1 MLNFEYKGI
10 SQGKYVEGEIE
21 ALNNAEAAH
30 KLKDKK
36 VIITKLKETK
46 KKKVV
51 TKKEKTS
58 FSFGTGIKPQEI
70 LIFCKQFAT
79 MLRAGLPVLNT
90 LDMLEGQTSRPPM
103 KKVISTI
110 KKDLESGNALSKC
123 FEKHTKIFDTV
134 VVNLIK
140 AGEASGKLDTFLQK
154 IVTNLEKREKIKS
167 QIKSA
172 LFYPGVLFSVA
183 ILVTVF
189 MLMNVVPTFV
199 NMYEGMGMADDLPTP
214 TAVIMSMSEF
224 VRSSGGFFL
233 LVFIISFVFGFK
245 FLIKKNY
252 EVRKNWHRIMMKL
265 PIFGNLIRKSILAK
279 VSLVLGNLN
288 QAGVD
293 LIESIDI
300 AKSVTDNVIVVEALE
315 RIKKGVFSGET
326 LADLFNKEKIF
337 PPTFSQL
344 ISVGEQTGSLDEMFG
359 SVALYYE
366 EEFDVAVANL
376 ASLIEPIMIV
386 FMGITIGGLMLAMY
400 APIFNVGAIIGWL
413 LVILGLIK
421 IIDLFEDN
429 LHNNKNIK
437 TLMRI

>member
-10 SQGKYVEGEIE
+10 ALGKYVEGEIE

-46 KKKVV
+46 KKKEVS
-51 TKKEKTS
+51 KKEKTS

-123 FEKHTKIFDTV
+123 FEKHSKIFDTV

-233 LVFIISFVFGFK
+233 LMFIISFVFGFK

-265 PIFGNLIRKSILAK
+265 PIFGNLIQKSILAK

-326 LADLFNKEKIF
+326 LTDLFNKEKIF

-359 SVALYYE
+359 SVAIYYE

-400 APIFNVGAIIGWL
+400 APIFNVGAIIG
-413 LVILGLIK
+413 
-421 IIDLFEDN
+421 
-429 LHNNKNIK
+429 
-437 TLMRI
+437 

>member
-10 SQGKYVEGEIE
+10 SLGKYVEGEIE

-30 KLKDKK
+30 KLKEKK
-36 VIITKLKETK
+36 VIITKLKEAK

-58 FSFGTGIKPQEI
+58 ITFGTGIKPQEI

-90 LDMLEGQTSRPPM
+90 LEMLEGQTSRPPM
-103 KKVISTI
+103 KKVIATI

-154 IVTNLEKREKIKS
+154 IVINLEKREKIKS

-183 ILVTVF
+183 ILVTIF

-199 NMYEGMGMADDLPTP
+199 NMYEGMGMSDQLPTP
-214 TAVIMSMSEF
+214 TAVIMAMSEF
-224 VRSSGGFFL
+224 VRSAGGFYL

-245 FLIKKNY
+245 YLVSKNY
-252 EVRKNWHRIMMKL
+252 EVRKNWHRVTLKL
-265 PIFGNLIRKSILAK
+265 PIFGNLIQKSILAK

-315 RIKKGVFSGET
+315 NIKKGVFSGESLT
-326 LADLFNKEKIF
+326 DLFNKEKIF

-344 ISVGEQTGSLDEMFG
+344 ISVGEQTGSLDEMFN
-359 SVALYYE
+359 SIAMYYE

-400 APIFNVGAIIGWL
+400 APIFNVGAIIG
-413 LVILGLIK
+413 
-421 IIDLFEDN
+421 
-429 LHNNKNIK
+429 
-437 TLMRI
+437 

>member
-10 SQGKYVEGEIE
+10 SYGKYVEGEIE

-30 KLKDKK
+30 KLKEQK

-46 KKKVV
+46 KKKAVV
-51 TKKEKTS
+51 KKEKKS
-58 FSFGTGIKPQEI
+58 FSFGTGIKAQEI

-90 LDMLEGQTSRPPM
+90 LEMLEGQTTRPPM
-103 KKVISTI
+103 KKVIQTI

-123 FEKHTKIFDTV
+123 FEKHPKIFDTV

-154 IVTNLEKREKIKS
+154 IVVSLEKREKIKS

-199 NMYEGMGMADDLPTP
+199 NMYEGMGMGDDLPTP

-224 VRSSGGFFL
+224 VRSSGGLFL
-233 LVFIISFVFGFK
+233 LIFIILFVVGFK
-245 FLIKKNY
+245 YLMTKNYNIKKA
-252 EVRKNWHRIMMKL
+252 WHKTMLKL
-265 PIFGNLIRKSILAK
+265 PVFGNLINKSILAK

-300 AKSVTDNVIVVEALE
+300 AKSVTDNVVVIEALE
-315 RIKKGVFSGET
+315 NIKKGVFSGET
-326 LADLFNKEKIF
+326 LTDLFSKEKIF

-359 SVALYYE
+359 SVAIYYE

-400 APIFNVGAIIGWL
+400 APIFNVGAIIG
-413 LVILGLIK
+413 
-421 IIDLFEDN
+421 
-429 LHNNKNIK
+429 
-437 TLMRI
+437 

>member
-224 VRSSGGFFL
+224 VRSSGGFVL

-265 PIFGNLIRKSILAK
+265 PIFGNLIKKSILAK

-326 LADLFNKEKIF
+326 LTDLFNKEKIF

>member
-10 SQGKYVEGEIE
+10 SLGKYVEGEIE

-30 KLKDKK
+30 KLKEKK
-36 VIITKLKETK
+36 VIITRLKEAK
-46 KKKVV
+46 KKKLV

-58 FSFGTGIKPQEI
+58 ITFGTGIKPQEI

-90 LDMLEGQTSRPPM
+90 LEMLEGQTSRPPM
-103 KKVISTI
+103 KKVIATI

-154 IVTNLEKREKIKS
+154 IVINLEKREKIKS

-183 ILVTVF
+183 ILVTIF

-199 NMYEGMGMADDLPTP
+199 NMYEGMGMSDQLPTP
-214 TAVIMSMSEF
+214 TAVIMAMSEF
-224 VRSSGGFFL
+224 VRSAGGFYL
-233 LVFIISFVFGFK
+233 LVFIVSFVFGFK
-245 FLIKKNY
+245 YLVRKNY
-252 EVRKNWHRIMMKL
+252 EVRKNWHRVTLKL
-265 PIFGNLIRKSILAK
+265 PIFGNLIQKSILAK

-315 RIKKGVFSGET
+315 NIKKGVFSGESLT
-326 LADLFNKEKIF
+326 DLFNKEKIF

-344 ISVGEQTGSLDEMFG
+344 ISVGEQTGSLDEMFN
-359 SVALYYE
+359 SIAMYYE

-400 APIFNVGAIIGWL
+400 APIFNVGAIIG
-413 LVILGLIK
+413 
-421 IIDLFEDN
+421 
-429 LHNNKNIK
+429 
-437 TLMRI
+437 

>member
-1 MLNFEYKGI
+1 MLNFQYKGI

-30 KLKDKK
+30 KLKEQK
-36 VIITKLKETK
+36 VIITKLKEAK

-58 FSFGTGIKPQEI
+58 FTFGTGVKAQEI

-79 MLRAGLPVLNT
+79 MMRAGLPVLNT
-90 LDMLEGQTSRPPM
+90 LEMLEGQTKRPPM
-103 KKVISTI
+103 KKIIQTI
-110 KKDLESGNALSKC
+110 KKDLESGNSLAKC
-123 FEKHTKIFDTV
+123 FEKHPKIFNTV

-154 IVTNLEKREKIKS
+154 IVINLEKREKIKS

-199 NMYEGMGMADDLPTP
+199 NMYEQMGAKELPTP

-224 VRSSGGFFL
+224 VRSSGGLYL
-233 LVFIISFVFGFK
+233 LIFIILSVVGFK
-245 FLIKKNY
+245 YLMSKNY
-252 EVRKNWHRIMMKL
+252 NVKKTWHQIMLKL
-265 PIFGNLIRKSILAK
+265 PIFGNLIQKSILAK

-300 AKSVTDNVIVVEALE
+300 AKSVTDNVIVIEALE
-315 RIKKGVFSGET
+315 NIKKGVFSGET
-326 LADLFNKEKIF
+326 LTDLFNKEKIF
-337 PPTFSQL
+337 PATFCQL
-344 ISVGEQTGSLDEMFG
+344 IAVGERTGSLDEMFG
-359 SVALYYE
+359 SIAIYYE

-400 APIFNVGAIIGWL
+400 APIFSIGDIIG
-413 LVILGLIK
+413 
-421 IIDLFEDN
+421 
-429 LHNNKNIK
+429 
-437 TLMRI
+437 

>member
-1 MLNFEYKGI
+1 
-10 SQGKYVEGEIE
+10 
-21 ALNNAEAAH
+21 
-30 KLKDKK
+30 
-36 VIITKLKETK
+36 
-46 KKKVV
+46 
-51 TKKEKTS
+51 
-58 FSFGTGIKPQEI
+58 
-70 LIFCKQFAT
+70 
-79 MLRAGLPVLNT
+79 
-90 LDMLEGQTSRPPM
+90 M
-103 KKVISTI
+103 KKVIQTI

-123 FEKHTKIFDTV
+123 FEKHPKIFDTV

-154 IVTNLEKREKIKS
+154 IVVSLEKREKIKS

-199 NMYEGMGMADDLPTP
+199 EMYEQMGAKSLPTP

-233 LVFIISFVFGFK
+233 LIFIISFIVGFK
-245 FLIKKNY
+245 FLIIKNY
-252 EVRKNWHRIMMKL
+252 NVKKVLHKIILKL
-265 PIFGNLIRKSILAK
+265 PIFGNLINKSILAK

-300 AKSVTDNVIVVEALE
+300 AKSVTDNVIVIEALE
-315 RIKKGVFSGET
+315 NIKKGVFSGET
-326 LADLFNKEKIF
+326 LTDLFNKEKIF

-359 SVALYYE
+359 SVAIYYE

-400 APIFNVGAIIGWL
+400 APIFNVGAIIG
-413 LVILGLIK
+413 
-421 IIDLFEDN
+421 
-429 LHNNKNIK
+429 
-437 TLMRI
+437 

>member
-1 MLNFEYKGI
+1 MLNFQYKGI

-30 KLKDKK
+30 KLKEKK
-36 VIITKLKETK
+36 VIITKLQEAK

-58 FSFGTGIKPQEI
+58 FTFGTGVKAQEI

-79 MLRAGLPVLNT
+79 MMRAGLPVLNT
-90 LDMLEGQTSRPPM
+90 LEMLEGQTKRPPM
-103 KKVISTI
+103 KKIIQTI
-110 KKDLESGNALSKC
+110 KKDLESGNSLAKC
-123 FEKHTKIFDTV
+123 FEKHPKIFDTV

-154 IVTNLEKREKIKS
+154 IVINLEKREKIKS

-172 LFYPGVLFSVA
+172 LFYPAVLFSVA
-183 ILVTVF
+183 IMVTVF

-199 NMYEGMGMADDLPTP
+199 RMYEGMGAKELPTP

-224 VRSSGGFFL
+224 VRSAGGLYL
-233 LVFIISFVFGFK
+233 LIFIILFVVGFK
-245 FLIKKNY
+245 YLMSKNY
-252 EVRKNWHRIMMKL
+252 NVKKTWHQIMLKL
-265 PIFGNLIRKSILAK
+265 PIFGNLINKSILAK

-300 AKSVTDNVIVVEALE
+300 AKSVTDNVIVIEALE
-315 RIKKGVFSGET
+315 NIKKGVFSGET
-326 LADLFNKEKIF
+326 LTDLFNKEKIF
-337 PPTFSQL
+337 PATFSQL

-359 SVALYYE
+359 SIAIYYE

-400 APIFNVGAIIGWL
+400 APIFNVGAIIG
-413 LVILGLIK
+413 
-421 IIDLFEDN
+421 
-429 LHNNKNIK
+429 
-437 TLMRI
+437 

>member
-10 SQGKYVEGEIE
+10 SLGKYVEGEIE

-30 KLKDKK
+30 KLKEKK
-36 VIITKLKETK
+36 VIITKLKEAK
-46 KKKVV
+46 KKKAV

-58 FSFGTGIKPQEI
+58 ISFGTGIKPQEI

-90 LDMLEGQTSRPPM
+90 LEMLEGQTSRPPM
-103 KKVISTI
+103 KKVIATI

-154 IVTNLEKREKIKS
+154 IVINLEKREKIKS

-183 ILVTVF
+183 VLVTVF

-233 LVFIISFVFGFK
+233 LVFIISFVVGLK
-245 FLIKKNY
+245 FLIRKNY
-252 EVRKNWHRIMMKL
+252 EVRKNWHRVTLKL
-265 PIFGNLIRKSILAK
+265 PIFGNLIQKSILAK

-315 RIKKGVFSGET
+315 NIKKGVFSGESLT
-326 LADLFNKEKIF
+326 DLFNKEKIF

-344 ISVGEQTGSLDEMFG
+344 ISVGEQTGSLDEMFT
-359 SVALYYE
+359 SIAIYYE

-400 APIFNVGAIIGWL
+400 APIFNVGAIIG
-413 LVILGLIK
+413 
-421 IIDLFEDN
+421 
-429 LHNNKNIK
+429 
-437 TLMRI
+437 

>member
-30 KLKDKK
+30 KLKDQK
-36 VIITKLKETK
+36 VIITKLKEAK
-46 KKKVV
+46 KKKLVS
-51 TKKEKTS
+51 KKEKKS
-58 FSFGTGIKPQEI
+58 FSFGTGIKAQEI

-90 LDMLEGQTSRPPM
+90 LEMLEGQTTRPPM
-103 KKVISTI
+103 KKVIQTI

-123 FEKHTKIFDTV
+123 FEKHPKIFDTV

-154 IVTNLEKREKIKS
+154 IVVSLEKREKIKS

-183 ILVTVF
+183 ILVTIF

-199 NMYEGMGMADDLPTP
+199 NMYEGMGMGDDLPTP

-224 VRSSGGFFL
+224 VRSSGGLFL
-233 LVFIISFVFGFK
+233 LFFIILFVVGFK
-245 FLIKKNY
+245 YLISKNYGIKKA
-252 EVRKNWHRIMMKL
+252 WHQIMLKL
-265 PIFGNLIRKSILAK
+265 PVFGNLINKSILAK

-300 AKSVTDNVIVVEALE
+300 AKSVTDNVIVIEALE
-315 RIKKGVFSGET
+315 NIKKGVFSGET
-326 LADLFNKEKIF
+326 LTDLFAKEKIF

-359 SVALYYE
+359 SVAIYYE

-400 APIFNVGAIIGWL
+400 APIFNVGAII
-413 LVILGLIK
+413 
-421 IIDLFEDN
+421 N
-429 LHNNKNIK
+429 
-437 TLMRI
+437 

>member
-30 KLKDKK
+30 KLKEQK
-36 VIITKLKETK
+36 VIITKLKEAK
-46 KKKVV
+46 KKKPVV
-51 TKKEKTS
+51 KKDKKS
-58 FSFGTGIKPQEI
+58 FSFGTGIKAQEI

-90 LDMLEGQTSRPPM
+90 LEMLEGQTTRPNM
-103 KKVISTI
+103 KKVIQTI

-123 FEKHTKIFDTV
+123 FEKHPKIFDTV

-154 IVTNLEKREKIKS
+154 IVVSLEKREKIKS

-183 ILVTVF
+183 ILVTIF

-199 NMYEGMGMADDLPTP
+199 NMYEGMGMGDDLPTP

-224 VRSSGGFFL
+224 VRSSGGLFL
-233 LVFIISFVFGFK
+233 LVFIILFVVGFK
-245 FLIKKNY
+245 YLMTKNY
-252 EVRKNWHRIMMKL
+252 NVKKAWHKTMLKL
-265 PIFGNLIRKSILAK
+265 PVFGNLINKSILAK

-300 AKSVTDNVIVVEALE
+300 AKSVTDNVIVIEALE
-315 RIKKGVFSGET
+315 NIKKGVFSGET
-326 LADLFNKEKIF
+326 LTDLFGKEKIF

-359 SVALYYE
+359 SVAIYYE

-400 APIFNVGAIIGWL
+400 APIFNVGAII
-413 LVILGLIK
+413 
-421 IIDLFEDN
+421 N
-429 LHNNKNIK
+429 
-437 TLMRI
+437 

>member
-10 SQGKYVEGEIE
+10 SLGKYVEGEIE

-30 KLKDKK
+30 KLKEKK
-36 VIITKLKETK
+36 VIITKLKEAK

-58 FSFGTGIKPQEI
+58 ISFGTGIKPQEI

-79 MLRAGLPVLNT
+79 MLRAGLPILNT
-90 LDMLEGQTSRPPM
+90 LEMLEGQTSRPPM
-103 KKVISTI
+103 KKVIATI

-154 IVTNLEKREKIKS
+154 IVINLEKREKIKS

-183 ILVTVF
+183 VLVTVF

-233 LVFIISFVFGFK
+233 LVFIISFVVGFK

-252 EVRKNWHRIMMKL
+252 EVRKNWHRVTLKL
-265 PIFGNLIRKSILAK
+265 PIFGNLIQKSILAK

-315 RIKKGVFSGET
+315 NIKKGVYSGESLT
-326 LADLFNKEKIF
+326 DLFNKEKIF

-344 ISVGEQTGSLDEMFG
+344 ISVGEQTGSLDEMFT
-359 SVALYYE
+359 SIAIYYE

-400 APIFNVGAIIGWL
+400 APIFNVGAIIG
-413 LVILGLIK
+413 
-421 IIDLFEDN
+421 
-429 LHNNKNIK
+429 
-437 TLMRI
+437 

>member
-10 SQGKYVEGEIE
+10 SLGKYVEGEIE

-30 KLKDKK
+30 KLKEKK
-36 VIITKLKETK
+36 VIITKLKEAK

-51 TKKEKTS
+51 SKKEKTPI
-58 FSFGTGIKPQEI
+58 SFGTGIKPQEI

-90 LDMLEGQTSRPPM
+90 LEMLEGQTSRPPM
-103 KKVISTI
+103 KKVIATI

-154 IVTNLEKREKIKS
+154 IVINLEKREKIKS

-183 ILVTVF
+183 VLVTVF

-233 LVFIISFVFGFK
+233 LVFIISFVVGFK

-252 EVRKNWHRIMMKL
+252 EVRKNWHRVTLKL
-265 PIFGNLIRKSILAK
+265 PIFGNLIQKSILAK

-315 RIKKGVFSGET
+315 NIKKGVFSGESLT
-326 LADLFNKEKIF
+326 DLFNKEKIF

-344 ISVGEQTGSLDEMFG
+344 ISVGEQTGSLDEMFT
-359 SVALYYE
+359 SIAIYYE

-400 APIFNVGAIIGWL
+400 APIFNVGSIIG
-413 LVILGLIK
+413 
-421 IIDLFEDN
+421 
-429 LHNNKNIK
+429 
-437 TLMRI
+437 

>member
-30 KLKDKK
+30 KLKEKK
-36 VIITKLKETK
+36 VIITKLKEAK

-90 LDMLEGQTSRPPM
+90 LEMLDGQTKRPPM
-103 KKVISTI
+103 KKVIQTI

-123 FEKHTKIFDTV
+123 FDKHPKIFDTV

-154 IVTNLEKREKIKS
+154 IVLNLEKREKIKS

-172 LFYPGVLFSVA
+172 LFYPGILFSVA
-183 ILVTVF
+183 MLVTVF

-199 NMYEGMGMADDLPTP
+199 DMYENMGMGDDLPTP

-224 VRSSGGFFL
+224 VRSSGGLFL
-233 LVFIISFVFGFK
+233 LIFIILFVVGFK
-245 FLIKKNY
+245 YLISKNY
-252 EVRKNWHRIMMKL
+252 NVKKGWHQIMLKL
-265 PIFGNLIRKSILAK
+265 PIFGNLINKSILAK

-300 AKSVTDNVIVVEALE
+300 AKSVTDNVVVVEALE
-315 RIKKGVFSGET
+315 NIKKGVFSGET
-326 LADLFNKEKIF
+326 LTDLFNKEKIF
-337 PPTFSQL
+337 PATFTQL

-359 SVALYYE
+359 SVAIYYE

-400 APIFNVGAIIGWL
+400 APIFNVGAIIG
-413 LVILGLIK
+413 
-421 IIDLFEDN
+421 
-429 LHNNKNIK
+429 
-437 TLMRI
+437 